1 MFRWKHSFE
10 GLHKPYLVWN
20 LNRQMARNKVSTCCN
35 RCSIRHDDPLRLF
48 ATWCLHLS
56 WFSAKSGSQQLWC
69 IRIQHLRLLEQQ
81 QHHLIILY
89 STWFLCFTLHIHYP
103 YLFCFSFILWLQQ
116 ISSTLYCWDPLWH
129 VMLIM
134 MMNVNN
140 NKQRQH
146 CWWLHVIQELYVI
159 PVVPYA
165 DATSMWMQ
173 FAQPSIQ
180 YWYYQNPLELVKS
193 SIRDNGA
200 IQYIQSRKDWSCL
213 FNLFLTMPF

>member
-159 PVVPYA
+159 PVQQACECMGCLHSHRSNTDTIKSPWNLWKAAYEIMA
-165 DATSMWMQ
+165 LFSTFNQ
-173 FAQPSIQ
+173 GKI
-180 YWYYQNPLELVKS
+180 NHIS
-193 SIRDNGA
+193 SIYSWQCRSN
-200 IQYIQSRKDWSCL
+200 
-213 FNLFLTMPF
+213 

>member
-1 MFRWKHSFE
+1 MHPNPALAPVRTTTTSS
-10 GLHKPYLVWN
+10 Y
-20 LNRQMARNKVSTCCN
+20 
-35 RCSIRHDDPLRLF
+35 
-48 ATWCLHLS
+48 
-56 WFSAKSGSQQLWC
+56 
-69 IRIQHLRLLEQQ
+69 
-81 QHHLIILY
+81 HLILDLIPIVLHYIYTTLTCSALVSFFDYNKYHLLY
-89 STWFLCFTLHIHYP
+89 TVGTHCDMWC
-103 YLFCFSFILWLQQ
+103 C
-116 ISSTLYCWDPLWH
+116 
-129 VMLIM
+129 IM

-180 YWYYQNPLELVKS
+180 YWYYQKPLGLVKS